1 MKVFKLCV
9 SSFLLGACGACILT
23 CLLDAAAV
31 SAVDYVDKEKY
42 DDDFADK
49 LFQIDL
55 ADNN

>member
-23 CLLDAAAV
+23 CLLDVGAGDGV
-31 SAVDYVDKEKY
+31 NYIDKEKY

-55 ADNN
+55 SDDS